1 MNAIKQSYRISHLV
15 RAVLIIGAMTTVTAA
30 FAAAPIIQTGSF
42 DDLHPAPRLS
52 ELCGFPLIVRES
64 GDFRDVIHVDN
75 AGGFVMESLKFQH
88 YTVRVTN
95 FANGVSLTS
104 PAAGL
109 IRFTQDDAFSAG
121 LVTHFVIPGG
131 GSLTVDA
138 GRIYFASDGAIV
150 LNGNFDVRSGDV
162 QPLCEALAGP

>member
-1 MNAIKQSYRISHLV
+1 MRAIKQFYRLSHLV
-15 RAVLIIGAMTTVTAA
+15 RAALFIGAMTTGTVA
-30 FAAAPIIQTGSF
+30 FAAPPLIQTGSF
-42 DDLHPAPRLS
+42 DDLHPAPQLS
-52 ELCGFPLIVRES
+52 QLCGLPLVVRES

-75 AGGFVMESLKFQH
+75 TGGFVMESLTFQH
-88 YTVRVTN
+88 YTVTVTN

-138 GRIYFASDGAIV
+138 GRIYFRSDGAIV
-150 LNGNFDVRSGDV
+150 LSGNFDVRRGDV
-162 QPLCEALAGP
+162 QPLCEALAGS